1 MALHIL
7 IDGYN
12 LIRQSPALSAMEYI
26 STEEGRDALLKLLA
40 QYRKVKSH
48 KMTVVFDAAYGN
60 SFAEN
65 KMRQRGVTII
75 FSRKGELADDV
86 IKRMVAK
93 ERERA
98 IVVTSDQEI
107 VDFAVRHGAAT
118 IDSREFEAKLTM
130 ASYTAVQTE
139 VADEE
144 SGWSKTTKKKGPARR
159 LPKQR
164 RKSRQ
169 KIRKL

>member
-1 MALHIL
+1 M
-7 IDGYN
+7 
-12 LIRQSPALSAMEYI
+12 
-26 STEEGRDALLKLLA
+26 
-40 QYRKVKSH
+40 
-48 KMTVVFDAAYGN
+48 
-60 SFAEN
+60 
-65 KMRQRGVTII
+65 
-75 FSRKGELADDV
+75 
-86 IKRMVAK
+86 AK

-98 IVVTSDQEI
+98 IVVTSDHEI

-130 ASYTAVQTE
+130 ASYAAVQTE